1 MTLPSGF
8 LILWL
13 LLVASGMW
21 LWWDWAQE
29 RNRKAPDL
37 GASPISKEKPN
48 E

>member
-13 LLVASGMW
+13 LLVGIGTW

-29 RNRKAPDL
+29 RNRKAPDE
-37 GASPISKEKPN
+37 GAFPISKEDQ
-48 E
+48 